1 MSIEGQI
8 REIATEELKRQL
20 DEIEKRFMEHLENE
34 IGELDKRFMEH
45 LEKELGELEKR
56 FMELIDKE
64 LEEVKNQ
71 LSDISTR
78 TENLE
83 KELSDRWNVMV
94 KLRKYTL
101 DQMVSEY
108 RRIMDLIR
116 PGKEEIEETLET
128 PENAEI

>member
-20 DEIEKRFMEHLENE
+20 DEIE
-34 IGELDKRFMEH
+34 KRFMEH

-83 KELSDRWNVMV
+83 KELSDRWNVLV

-116 PGKEEIEETLET
+116 PEKEEIEETLET
-128 PENAEI
+128 PENAKI